1 VAVIDLHAHV
11 LPGVDDGPA
20 TLADSLALAR
30 AAVAAGTR
38 VMVATPHVND
48 RYDAAVTV
56 LPGAVDALQ
65 AELDRAQVPLA
76 LRSGA
81 EIATSRLPALDAGL
95 LERLALGGG
104 EWLLLE
110 APERGPA
117 DVPAAVAIARERG
130 FRVVLAHAERCEAL
144 RRDPTALRRLV
155 AGGVLVSITAGSL
168 GGQFG
173 DSPRRF
179 AGLLL
184 RERLVHNV
192 ASDTH
197 AVQGRPPDVSAARRA
212 LPAPLWEWM
221 TGAVP
226 AAVLDGAAIPPAPRE
241 RQGWRA
247 RLSRRA

>member
-1 VAVIDLHAHV
+1 VIDLHAHV

-48 RYDAAVTV
+48 RYDAALAAV
-56 LPGAVDALQ
+56 PGAVVALQ
-65 AELDRAQVPLA
+65 AELDRAGVPLA
-76 LRSGA
+76 LRGGA
-81 EIATSRLPALDAGL
+81 EIAISRLPGLDAGT

-117 DVPAAVAIARERG
+117 DVPAAVAVAQERG
-130 FRVVLAHAERCEAL
+130 HRVVIAHAERCEAL

-155 AGGVLVSITAGSL
+155 AGGTLASITAGSL
-168 GGQFG
+168 AGRFG
-173 DSPRRF
+173 AHPRRF
-179 AGLLL
+179 AELLL
-184 RERLVHNV
+184 RERLVHNIV
-192 ASDTH
+192 SDTH
-197 AVQGRPPDVSAARRA
+197 GVEGRPPDVSAARRA

-221 TGAVP
+221 TEAIP
-226 AAVLDGAAIPPAPRE
+226 AAVLDGGAVPPAPRA
-241 RQGWRA
+241 RSGWRA
-247 RLSRRA
+247 RLSGH